1 MNLQFILDNHPYL
14 LEQDPEEK
22 ARKFQHIIETVL
34 PLHLKLLERL
44 VGATDGDFAVGSFLT
59 FADFVLANWLDIFED
74 IYGMER

>member
-1 MNLQFILDNHPYL
+1 MNLQFIDNPPYL
-14 LEQDPEEK
+14 FEKDPEEK

-44 VGATDGDFAVGSFLT
+44 VGATDGNFAVGKFLT